1 VLSIKAESLNT
12 ENPVAEDSTTEVQ
25 PTEAERSKVSLGDD
39 AMPELVMSPVA
50 SITALRNTCRTPAT
64 VIEAFASTVPE
75 RLNTEKKVPE
85 TAIATATSTAVER
98 ECSMTLAAPIIS
110 TKPTAVGLPADN
122 VNDADAVDP
131 DALKT

>member
-1 VLSIKAESLNT
+1 
-12 ENPVAEDSTTEVQ
+12 
-25 PTEAERSKVSLGDD
+25 
-39 AMPELVMSPVA
+39 MSPVA
-50 SITALRNTCRTPAT
+50 SITALRDTCRTPET
-64 VIEAFASTVPE
+64 VIEALPSAVPE

-85 TAIATATSTAVER
+85 AAIDAAASTADDR
-98 ECSMTLAAPIIS
+98 ACSMTLAAPIIS